1 MAKSS
6 NFFGLRRG
14 STKSLTFSVLDGQQI
29 TKDRVTYIR
38 NPKTALQAD
47 QRMRMTLAKNFWQF
61 NKATLDHA
69 FEGYRQGLQ
78 NFQQFMKIALATNNS
93 VFPVKGSTEY
103 IPANFQYSK
112 GSLSTIYTTIAEG
125 TGSRSPAFQK
135 TAFRFMNLIPQG
147 GFDLEGLFGS
157 PQEGVTK
164 QQLLNQFCQ
173 IIGASLGDQI
183 TAVLCYQPSSTIEDE
198 LTPEDFVYKESRGF
212 LSINDNGD
220 VDFAEKWTEAGINF
234 LLGGV
239 TEEDT
244 ESYAMGWFGL
254 DNGTTLE
261 NILGAAV
268 IISRYDSTRQ
278 LWLRSN
284 SFYAVSPQVIEQFGS
299 DTAYEQALASYQ
311 TSESAGASDL
321 YLNGSANIVVKR
333 LAVSIAK
340 SSIAEVDGKRVL
352 IGYDGT
358 GAKLGITNTAGHVY
372 GADGSPITYT
382 PTEGEPTFVTASD
395 ITNWVG
401 LSVVAL
407 TESQVQQLL

>member
-125 TGSRSPAFQK
+125 TGSRSAVFNK
-135 TAFRFMNLIPQG
+135 TAFRFMEISAENGTVLDELFNTGENQQQA
-147 GFDLEGLFGS
+147 LE
-157 PQEGVTK
+157 K
-164 QQLLNQFCQ
+164 FCQ
-173 IIGASLGDQI
+173 IIGANLGDQI
-183 TAVLCYQPSSTIEDE
+183 TVVLCYQPHSTIDDE
-198 LTPEDFVYKESRGF
+198 LSPKEFVYLEARGF
-212 LSINDNGD
+212 LTINEND
-220 VDFAEKWTEAGINF
+220 VADFVEKWNF
-234 LLGGV
+234 VNIYAISGGV
-239 TEEDT
+239 AEEDEQT
-244 ESYAMGWFGL
+244 TPVGWFAIRREGVY
-254 DNGTTLE
+254 E

-268 IISRYDSTRQ
+268 IISRYDSTRK

-311 TSESAGASDL
+311 ASESAGASDL
-321 YLNGSANIVVKR
+321 YLNGSANIVVRR
-333 LAVSIAK
+333 LAVSIAQ

-372 GADGSPITYT
+372 GADGTPITYT
-382 PTEGEPTFVTASD
+382 PAEGEPTFVTASD

>member
-29 TKDRVTYIR
+29 TKDRVTYVR

-47 QRMRMTLAKNFWQF
+47 QRMRMTLAKNFWKF

-93 VFPVKGSTEY
+93 VFPDKGSTEY

-125 TGSRSPAFQK
+125 TGSRSAVLTK
-135 TAFRFMNLIPQG
+135 TAFRFMEISEENGTVIDELFNTGTNQEQA
-147 GFDLEGLFGS
+147 LER
-157 PQEGVTK
+157 
-164 QQLLNQFCQ
+164 FCQ
-173 IIGASLGDQI
+173 IIGANLGDQI
-183 TAVLCYQPSSTIEDE
+183 TVILCYQPHINIDDE
-198 LTPEDFVYKESRGF
+198 LTPKEFVYKEARGF
-212 LSINDNGD
+212 LTINENG
-220 VDFAEKWTEAGINF
+220 VADFVEKWNFADINAIS
-234 LLGGV
+234 GGV
-239 TEEDT
+239 AEEDEQT
-244 ESYAMGWFGL
+244 RPVGWFAIQHE
-254 DNGTTLE
+254 DVYE

-268 IISRYDSTRQ
+268 ILSRYDSTRQ

-284 SFYAVSPQVIEQFGS
+284 SFYAVSPQVISQFGS

-311 TSESAGASDL
+311 ASESAGASDL
-321 YLNGSANIVVKR
+321 YLNGSANIFVKR

-382 PTEGEPTFVTASD
+382 PDEGEPTFVTASD

-401 LSVVAL
+401 LTVVAL